1 MTYLLKAANKR
12 LMNTYARYN
21 TVFAL
26 IAQSQFCNKYSQMP

>member
-1 MTYLLKAANKR
+1 ME
-12 LMNTYARYN
+12 YARYN